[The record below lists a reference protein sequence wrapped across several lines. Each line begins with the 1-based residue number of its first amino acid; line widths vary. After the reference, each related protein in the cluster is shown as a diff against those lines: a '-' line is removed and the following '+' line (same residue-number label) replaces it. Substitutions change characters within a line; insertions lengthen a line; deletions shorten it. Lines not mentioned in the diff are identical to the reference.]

1 MFALLLTFSSSLG
14 VGENMNG
21 EYIISP
27 TPNAK
32 PGKYNTKWSEYKNQ
46 GTYAYT
52 LRKDAVMAPPTSTP
66 HLKIF
71 LTPYSHL
78 IPSTEGGVESFDVYM
93 GPIKHLYSEV
103 FWTELPE
110 VPLPDGLIE
119 RFAGKGMAIIGY
131 EVDQVRKGAG
141 PNGEDVGVSINMAY
155 NHHHDANIVGAGSSM
170 ERVRYDPLDVT
181 VSPMARADPNYM
193 VVAVEHTPS
202 PNGLPTSAH
211 LAAGNGGEYRKS
223 YHGFASP
230 VAYVIESPQNVHV
243 LPMQIDTW
251 NRDKMN
257 ISGGSKFVPGPHPKH
272 SLAPTDKNALYSGL
286 LECPLTDRVQK
297 IIPGGTGF
305 NSTYALLIADVA
317 NVPQCGGVKPKPS
330 PTTPGIPLLGW
341 YSQANEDNVL
351 STAAFSPGAGYKS
364 DGTSLGSIY
373 ATGTAPKGTDVSL
386 MKLWKSTTGK
396 LDHFTTVTPLE
407 EKLATQANYTLVG
420 VLGETQVGSSPE
432 AGSIPVNLFYCEK
445 RNDHFMSTNNC
456 AACGGLDYVNMNPGG
471 GRVDGSLL
479 PPRPPAPAPQM
490 TQCAHVIATTEECF
504 NAARHQPGLKPNAK
518 VTTSS
523 GSSEDVASGCT
534 LSVDPVTGSA
544 KAFFNTNVNS
554 TACCGAGVET
564 LLGSSTSS
572 LVHLALAVH
581 GGSKSV
587 EITMSAPSNG
597 GWFGVGFFA
606 QAMVET
612 PYAIIIDGNGT
623 VTERKLANHGAGT
636 LLKTSV
642 KVISS
647 SVANGR
653 RTVVMTRPSAG
664 ATKDHASFEMNTLS
678 VPFINAVGASN
689 ELAYHSKKT
698 AATLA
703 LWPMEAGKSSPASAC
718 VCEQPAA
725 PFGSAKGNLKY
736 LPTGEEYG
744 FVNYCDPMPRESV
757 LFNRNPTCDVR
768 KYVGGLQVCKH
779 MFSLLDSDQEQP
791 WPNQP
796 LVYYQKYRFY
806 FQEYKPDFHVV
817 SVPRQG
823 WGIAAAGGHAE
834 YDVPQCP
841 PGTPRE
847 KCTHMIWGVLTPTG
861 HDLHLAAI
869 HFHCHGACP
878 FPVSFLVTLG

>member
-1 MFALLLTFSSSLG
+1 
-14 VGENMNG
+14 
-21 EYIISP
+21 
-27 TPNAK
+27 
-32 PGKYNTKWSEYKNQ
+32 
-46 GTYAYT
+46 
-52 LRKDAVMAPPTSTP
+52 
-66 HLKIF
+66 
-71 LTPYSHL
+71 
-78 IPSTEGGVESFDVYM
+78 M
-93 GPIKHLYSEV
+93 GPIEHLYSEV
-103 FWTELPE
+103 FWTELPA
-110 VPLPDGLIE
+110 VPLPGGLIE
-119 RFAGKGMAIIGY
+119 RFAGKGMAIVGY

-202 PNGLPTSAH
+202 LNGLPTSAH

-230 VAYVIESPQNVHV
+230 VAYVIESPRTVHV

-272 SLAPTDKNALYSGL
+272 SLAPTDNNALYSGL

-297 IIPGGTGF
+297 MIPGGMSF

-330 PTTPGIPLLGW
+330 PKTPGIPLNP
-341 YSQANEDNVL
+341 AH
-351 STAAFSPGAGYKS
+351 AG
-364 DGTSLGSIY
+364 GS
-373 ATGTAPKGTDVSL
+373 V
-386 MKLWKSTTGK
+386 
-396 LDHFTTVTPLE
+396 
-407 EKLATQANYTLVG
+407 
-420 VLGETQVGSSPE
+420 
-432 AGSIPVNLFYCEK
+432 
-445 RNDHFMSTNNC
+445 
-456 AACGGLDYVNMNPGG
+456 
-471 GRVDGSLL
+471 GSLL
-479 PPRPPAPAPQM
+479 PPMPPAPAPPM

-504 NAARHQPGLKPNAK
+504 NAARNQPGLKPNAK
-518 VTTSS
+518 VTTST

-534 LSVDPVTGSA
+534 LSVDPISGSA

-612 PYAIIIDGNGT
+612 PYAIIVDGNGT
-623 VTERKLANHGAGT
+623 VTERKLANHGAGA
-636 LLKTSV
+636 LLKTSLKLV
-642 KVISS
+642 SS

-664 ATKDHASFEMNTLS
+664 ETKDHASFEMNTLS
-678 VPFINAVGASN
+678 VPFINAVGTSN

-725 PFGSAKGNLKY
+725 PFGSAEGNLKY

-806 FQEYKPDFHVV
+806 FQEYNPNFHVV

-834 YDVPQCP
+834 YDVPQCA

-869 HFHCHGACP
+869 HFHCHGA
-878 FPVSFLVTLG
+878 FSLS